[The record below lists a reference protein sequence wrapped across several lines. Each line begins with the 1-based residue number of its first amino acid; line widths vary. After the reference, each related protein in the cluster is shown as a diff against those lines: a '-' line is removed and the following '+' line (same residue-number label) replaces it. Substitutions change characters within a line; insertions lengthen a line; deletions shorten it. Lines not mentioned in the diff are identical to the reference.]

1 MNYRPL
7 AALFA
12 ALCALLAGCNTRTN
26 VSLTGNTPAQYSHV
40 YLTTQ
45 AVWFNSS
52 ATAGPDDSG
61 WVKFP
66 LSTPTT
72 VDLVASQGGTLSSL
86 ASDLR
91 VIAGSYSQI
100 RVIPLDASAPLAA
113 SAQSLGAV
121 YNAEVDY
128 VDSTGTTQQVPLEL
142 LNPDKGIG
150 IQASLR
156 VPIGGAGNVLGGS
169 NTTAGGAFVTG
180 ANDAQ
185 SNTGT
190 GDASLFGTTNGT
202 TSSSTTGTTTTSTG
216 TTGTTSTTNTT
227 SISSFDIN
235 IDGTL
240 DLVPFTYGAIQTN
253 GVLLSSHATAYDL
266 STVGTIQGTLTLTDV
281 TSATNG
287 LPAIQ
292 VNAESLSSDG
302 TRHVVV
308 LTTTVN
314 ASGDFTLYP
323 LPLSSSTTTFYD
335 VVIHGPTI
343 ATIVI
348 KNVELT
354 ATSSTATTTPGT
366 TTNSTN
372 TTTPT
377 VTPTTPAG
385 ATMTP
390 TGTTTT
396 STTTAS
402 AGMGTNTVSIGRLV
416 PRIALTYSPPT
427 PTPTGTTTTSTITAT
442 PATGTN
448 TVSIGTLVPRAA
460 STYSANITTAAANPL
475 PAGAAVNFYQTLAKA
490 TAPYVIET
498 STIDPFN
505 QTLSNPQG
513 LCEGTIDSGTYVA
526 SGETVNIVSAAPVE
540 TAGHYTV
547 AASAPNYGDGP
558 LTTTVGPPKTGNASV
573 PLAGL
578 SLASGA
584 TPGSVTVAV
593 SLASAADFDQGQLL
607 VSHEGTLVAAVAL
620 DTVLTKGG
628 GTVTATVPA
637 GTPSSNYYLSVRVW
651 KSSNP
656 ANTLSRQSFPTAL
669 DLRSSSSATLP
680 VTID

>member
-1 MNYRPL
+1 MHYRPL
-7 AALFA
+7 AALLG

-66 LSTPTT
+66 LSSPTT

-156 VPIGGAGNVLGGS
+156 VPIGGVGNVLGGS
-169 NTTAGGAFVTG
+169 NNTAGGAFVTG

-216 TTGTTSTTNTT
+216 TTGTTNTT

-266 STVGTIQGTLTLTDV
+266 STVGTIQGTLTLTGI

-287 LPAIQ
+287 FPAIQ
-292 VNAESLSSDG
+292 VNAESLSTDG

-308 LTTTVN
+308 LTTSVN

-323 LPLSSSTTTFYD
+323 LPLSSSTTTLYD

-354 ATSSTATTTPGT
+354 ANSSTTTTTPAM

-377 VTPTTPAG
+377 VT
-385 ATMTP
+385 TMTP
-390 TGTTTT
+390 T
-396 STTTAS
+396 TTAT
-402 AGMGTNTVSIGRLV
+402 AATGTHTVSIGTLV
-416 PRIALTYSPPT
+416 PRIALTYSPPTPTPT

-460 STYSANITTAAANPL
+460 STYSANITTAAASPL

-490 TAPYVIET
+490 SAPYVIET

-513 LCEGTIDSGTYVA
+513 LSEGTIDSGTYVA
-526 SGETVNIVSAAPVE
+526 SGDTVNIVSAAPVE
-540 TAGHYTV
+540 TAGHYRV
-547 AASAPNYGDGP
+547 AASAPNYSDGA
-558 LTTTVGPPKTGNASV
+558 LTTSVGPPKTGNASV

-584 TPGSVTVAV
+584 NPGAVTVAV
-593 SLASAADFDQGQLL
+593 TLASAANFDQGQLL
-607 VSHEGTLVAAVAL
+607 VSHEGMLVASVPL
-620 DTVLTKGG
+620 DTVLSKGG
-628 GTVTATVPA
+628 GTVAVTVPA

-651 KSSNP
+651 NSSNP
-656 ANTLSRQSFPTAL
+656 ANTLSRQSFPTVL

-680 VTID
+680 VTIN

>member
-1 MNYRPL
+1 MNYRPVAALL
-7 AALFA
+7 AAV
-12 ALCALLAGCNTRTN
+12 CALLAGCNTRTN

-40 YLTTQ
+40 YVTTQ

-91 VIAGSYSQI
+91 VVAGSYSQI

-128 VDSTGTTQQVPLEL
+128 VDSAGTTQQVPLEL

-156 VPIGGAGNVLGGS
+156 VPIGGVGNVLGAS
-169 NTTAGGAFVTG
+169 NTAGGAFATG
-180 ANDAQ
+180 AGDATTT
-185 SNTGT
+185 TGT

-202 TSSSTTGTTTTSTG
+202 TSSSTAGTTTTSTG
-216 TTGTTSTTNTT
+216 STGTTSTTNT

-235 IDGTL
+235 VDGTL

-266 STVGTIQGTLTLTDV
+266 STVGTIQGTLTLTGV

-287 LPAIQ
+287 LPTIQ
-292 VNAESLSSDG
+292 VNAESLSADG

-308 LTTTVN
+308 LTATVN

-335 VVIHGPTI
+335 VVIHGPAI

-354 ATSSTATTTPGT
+354 ASSSTTTTTPGT

-377 VTPTTPAG
+377 ATT
-385 ATMTP
+385 TTP
-390 TGTTTT
+390 TGTIATSITTPT
-396 STTTAS
+396 
-402 AGMGTNTVSIGRLV
+402 AGMGTNTASIGTPV
-416 PRIALTYSPPT
+416 PRVALTYTPPT
-427 PTPTGTTTTSTITAT
+427 APTTPTGTTTTSTITAT
-442 PATGTN
+442 PATGTS

-460 STYSANITTAAANPL
+460 STYSANITTAATSPL
-475 PAGAAVNFYQTLAKA
+475 PAGAAVNFYQTLVKA
-490 TAPYVIET
+490 SAPYVIET

-513 LCEGTIDSGTYVA
+513 LSEGTIDSGTYVA

-547 AASAPNYGDGP
+547 AASAPSYSDGP
-558 LTTTVGPPKTGNASV
+558 LTASVGPPKTGNASV
-573 PLAGL
+573 PLPGL

-584 TPGSVTVAV
+584 NPGAVTVAV
-593 SLASAADFDQGQLL
+593 TLASAANFDQGQLL
-607 VSHEGTLVAAVAL
+607 VSHEGTLVASVPL
-620 DTVLTKGG
+620 DTVLSKRG
-628 GTVTATVPA
+628 GTVAATVPA
-637 GTPSSNYYLSVRVW
+637 GTPSSFYYLSVRVW
-651 KSSNP
+651 NSSNP
-656 ANTLSRQSFPTAL
+656 ANTLSRQSFPTML

>member
-1 MNYRPL
+1 MNYRPI
-7 AALFA
+7 AAPFA

-40 YLTTQ
+40 YVTTQ

-100 RVIPLDASAPLAA
+100 RVMPLDASAPLAA
-113 SAQSLGAV
+113 SAQSLGAL

-156 VPIGGAGNVLGGS
+156 VPIGGVGNVLGGS
-169 NTTAGGAFVTG
+169 SNTAGGAFVTG

-202 TSSSTTGTTTTSTG
+202 TSGSTTGTTTTSTG
-216 TTGTTSTTNTT
+216 TTGTTNTT

-266 STVGTIQGTLTLTDV
+266 SSVGTIQGTLTLTDV

-308 LTTTVN
+308 LTATVN

-348 KNVELT
+348 KNVALT
-354 ATSSTATTTPGT
+354 ASSSTTTTTPGT
-366 TTNSTN
+366 ITNSTN

-377 VTPTTPAG
+377 ATT
-385 ATMTP
+385 TTP
-390 TGTTTT
+390 TGTNMT
-396 STTTAS
+396 SATPATA
-402 AGMGTNTVSIGRLV
+402 GIGTNTVSIGMPV
-416 PRIALTYSPPT
+416 PRAALTYTPPT
-427 PTPTGTTTTSTITAT
+427 PTPTPTGPTTTSTITAT

-460 STYSANITTAAANPL
+460 STYSANITTAAASPL
-475 PAGAAVNFYQTLAKA
+475 PAGAAVSFYQTLAKA
-490 TAPYVIET
+490 SAPYVIET

-513 LCEGTIDSGTYVA
+513 LSEGTIDSGTYVA
-526 SGETVNIVSAAPVE
+526 SGDTVNIVSAAPVE

-547 AASAPNYGDGP
+547 AASAPNYSDGA
-558 LTTTVGPPKTGNASV
+558 LTTSVGPPKTGNASV

-578 SLASGA
+578 SLASSANPGA
-584 TPGSVTVAV
+584 VTVAV
-593 SLASAADFDQGQLL
+593 SLASAANFDQGQLL
-607 VSHEGTLVAAVAL
+607 VSHEGMLVASVPL
-620 DTVLTKGG
+620 DTVLSKGG
-628 GTVTATVPA
+628 GTVAATVPA
-637 GTPSSNYYLSVRVW
+637 GTPSSFYYLSVRVW
-651 KSSNP
+651 NSSNP
-656 ANTLSRQSFPTAL
+656 ANTLSRQSFPSAL
-669 DLRSSSSATLP
+669 DLRSSSSATVP

>member
-1 MNYRPL
+1 MNYRPI
-7 AALFA
+7 AAPFA
-12 ALCALLAGCNTRTN
+12 ALCALLGGCNTRTN

-113 SAQSLGAV
+113 SAQSLGAL

-156 VPIGGAGNVLGGS
+156 VPIGGVGNVLGGS
-169 NTTAGGAFVTG
+169 NNTAGGAFVTG

-202 TSSSTTGTTTTSTG
+202 TSSSTTGTSTTSTG
-216 TTGTTSTTNTT
+216 TTGTTNTT

-308 LTTTVN
+308 LTATVN

-354 ATSSTATTTPGT
+354 AASSTTTTTPSTITNSTNATTPTATTTTPT
-366 TTNSTN
+366 ATN
-372 TTTPT
+372 TTS
-377 VTPTTPAG
+377 A
-385 ATMTP
+385 
-390 TGTTTT
+390 
-396 STTTAS
+396 TTAT

-427 PTPTGTTTTSTITAT
+427 PTPTPTTGTPTTSTITAT
-442 PATGTN
+442 AATGTN

-460 STYSANITTAAANPL
+460 STYSANITTAAASPL

-490 TAPYVIET
+490 SAPYIIET

-505 QTLSNPQG
+505 QTLSNSQG
-513 LCEGTIDSGTYVA
+513 LSEGTIDSGTYVA
-526 SGETVNIVSAAPVE
+526 SGDTVNIVSAAPVE

-547 AASAPNYGDGP
+547 AASAPNYSDGA
-558 LTTTVGPPKTGNASV
+558 LTTSVGPPKTGNASV
-573 PLAGL
+573 PLPGL

-584 TPGSVTVAV
+584 NRGAVTVAV
-593 SLASAADFDQGQLL
+593 TLASAANFDQGQLL
-607 VSHEGTLVAAVAL
+607 VSHEGMLVASVPL
-620 DTVLTKGG
+620 DTVLSKGG
-628 GTVTATVPA
+628 GTVAATVPA

-651 KSSNP
+651 NSSNP
-656 ANTLSRQSFPTAL
+656 ANTLSRQSFPTVL

-680 VTID
+680 VTIN